1 MFTSN
6 LLLYRALGL
15 YFRFARG
22 LYFYARKAI
31 FYTCKIVFGY
41 EKLLLC
47 MAETSFI
54 RGKINFWRARAGFY
68 SQEIF
73 LRIKKLLFSTA
84 KLGMQAEGKAL
95 CKDIKLCAAN
105 I

>member
-1 MFTSN
+1 MRERLSFIHAKLFLVTKS
-6 LLLYRALGL
+6 
-15 YFRFARG
+15 
-22 LYFYARKAI
+22 
-31 FYTCKIVFGY
+31 
-41 EKLLLC
+41 LLLC

-54 RGKINFWRARAGFY
+54 RDKINFWRARTGFY